1 MFDVYV
7 FSSFHL
13 TIAQS
18 ERLKKIMDRLTL
30 PKEL

>member
-7 FSSFHL
+7 FSSFRL
-13 TIAQS
+13 TIAPS